1 MPFPVVPT
9 LRPPRP
15 ASSRPSTTECR
26 SKQTCARSEM
36 KMRLPAALRPFVSSW
51 ASSLKKLGTWTTVP
65 APIRLIHEGETRPE
79 GRMWK
84 S

>member
-1 MPFPVVPT
+1 
-9 LRPPRP
+9 
-15 ASSRPSTTECR
+15 
-26 SKQTCARSEM
+26 
-36 KMRLPAALRPFVSSW
+36 MRLPAVLRPLVSSW